1 MGKLVMDRT
10 ETTTVEAILRDEL
23 ERGNRALRGVAPVV
37 AHMLENSGP
46 ALVSDA
52 IIARLRGM
60 LADLARQLLHAARV
74 PMRGAPGDAIA
85 IDALADALAGEGAL
99 IEHLHALAMEG
110 YLTERLS
117 QMTGLDPVLSPLMQE
132 LIASDQPATA
142 ELAMTT
148 LAAQSRFMQGQRR
161 MELPLGELP
170 ADLFS
175 AVLEVCEDT
184 RYAMVGRPDAAA
196 LAHLRRRFDE
206 GAGRQGLLARLVSA
220 MRGGTLAA
228 LALNHAGLALFVSGL
243 AAMTRQ
249 PRALAILACHE
260 GQAVRLALSLR
271 AAGLEPAAVEAQFA
285 VLGQIEAL
293 RNGAATLP
301 PERAQALLGSLPGG
315 PIP

>member
-1 MGKLVMDRT
+1 M
-10 ETTTVEAILRDEL
+10 
-23 ERGNRALRGVAPVV
+23 
-37 AHMLENSGP
+37 
-46 ALVSDA
+46 
-52 IIARLRGM
+52 
-60 LADLARQLLHAARV
+60 
-74 PMRGAPGDAIA
+74 
-85 IDALADALAGEGAL
+85 
-99 IEHLHALAMEG
+99 HL
-110 YLTERLS
+110 
-117 QMTGLDPVLSPLMQE
+117 
-132 LIASDQPATA
+132 QP
-142 ELAMTT
+142 LAMTT

-161 MELPLGELP
+161 MGLPLGELP

-184 RYAMVGRPDAAA
+184 RFAMVDRPDAAA